1 MVAAGGGGGE
11 VEGHL
16 VLVERDRRLGEVVG
30 GGGPAVRARGV
41 VDDHDRSLDLPTG
54 TSRLASTLAPSP
66 SHVVALARNR
76 RVVPPSFFPT
86 FCFPPNSASAR
97 LGLVHLVPLL
107 TGKMGLAVHR
117 WLLMGGGATALPT

>member
-1 MVAAGGGGGE
+1 MIAAAGGGE

-30 GGGPAVRARGV
+30 GGGPAVRARRV
-41 VDDHDRSLDLPTG
+41 VDDHDGSLDLSTR

-76 RVVPPSFFPT
+76 RVVPPSLFPT
-86 FCFPPNSASAR
+86 FRFPPNSASAR
-97 LGLVHLVPLL
+97 LGIVHLVPLL
-107 TGKMGLAVHR
+107 TSKMGLAVHR
-117 WLLMGGGATALPT
+117 GLLMGGGATALPP

>member
-30 GGGPAVRARGV
+30 GGGPAVRAPGV

-86 FCFPPNSASAR
+86 FRFPPNSASAR

-107 TGKMGLAVHR
+107 TSKMGLAVHR
-117 WLLMGGGATALPT
+117 WLLMGGGATALPP

>member
-1 MVAAGGGGGE
+1 MVAAGGGGE

-16 VLVERDRRLGEVVG
+16 VLVERDRRLREVVG

-41 VDDHDRSLDLPTG
+41 VDDHDRSLDLSTG

-86 FCFPPNSASAR
+86 FRFPPNSASAR

-107 TGKMGLAVHR
+107 TSKMGLAVHR
-117 WLLMGGGATALPT
+117 WLLMGGGTNALPP

>member
-1 MVAAGGGGGE
+1 MVAAGGGGE

-41 VDDHDRSLDLPTG
+41 VDDHDRSLDLSTG

-76 RVVPPSFFPT
+76 CVVPPSFFPT
-86 FCFPPNSASAR
+86 FRFPANSASAR

-107 TGKMGLAVHR
+107 TSKMGLAVHR
-117 WLLMGGGATALPT
+117 WLLMRGGATALPP

>member
-1 MVAAGGGGGE
+1 MVAAAGGGGE

-16 VLVERDRRLGEVVG
+16 VLVERDRRLREVVG

-41 VDDHDRSLDLPTG
+41 VDDHDRSLDLSTG

-76 RVVPPSFFPT
+76 VVPPSLFPT
-86 FCFPPNSASAR
+86 FRFPPNSASAR
-97 LGLVHLVPLL
+97 LGFVHLVPLL
-107 TGKMGLAVHR
+107 TSKMGLAVHR
-117 WLLMGGGATALPT
+117 WLLMGGGATALPP

>member
-1 MVAAGGGGGE
+1 MIAAGGGGE

-30 GGGPAVRARGV
+30 GGGPAVRARRV
-41 VDDHDRSLDLPTG
+41 VDDHDGSLDLSTG

-86 FCFPPNSASAR
+86 FRFPPNSASAR
-97 LGLVHLVPLL
+97 LGIVHLVPLL
-107 TGKMGLAVHR
+107 TSKMGLAVHR
-117 WLLMGGGATALPT
+117 GLLMGDLATALPP

>member
-1 MVAAGGGGGE
+1 MVAAGGGGE

-30 GGGPAVRARGV
+30 GGGPAVRAPGV
-41 VDDHDRSLDLPTG
+41 VDDHDRSLDLSTG

-86 FCFPPNSASAR
+86 FRFPANSASAR